1 MNNEDIKRQVVEA
14 LINGTLQP
22 NTIVLGDNVQ
32 HQHRIEKVEAG
43 GIGFQIIQSATSEP
57 VRPAENNDK
66 EPQPAPTEHF
76 VEAEDIDAEPI
87 LPIPQKNKYTQVRT
101 YIKERCRFDEEFKDF
116 VDSHSRVELC
126 KRLTN
131 EFGWDVDEHHLGVN
145 MNRHR

>member
-1 MNNEDIKRQVVEA
+1 MSLKIQ
-14 LINGTLQP
+14 
-22 NTIVLGDNVQ
+22 
-32 HQHRIEKVEAG
+32 G
-43 GIGFQIIQSATSEP
+43 GIVSIGTYNDHSREYHINAKEGDAADI
-57 VRPAENNDK
+57 VRQLEQDK
-66 EPQPAPTEHF
+66 EPQPAPDEHF
-76 VEAEDIDAEPI
+76 VEAEDIESEPI